1 MDLDIE
7 TLIDQAVAA
16 LPRGRRGNVSTP
28 PTLLRPIAEDDLPM
42 ILASPAPPPAEQPIK
57 RLRHTHHL
65 AARCMAE
72 GRSLVETSHITGY
85 TPARLGQLKN
95 DPTFQELMQH
105 YKDLTDGQWLN
116 VHERL
121 AALGIAITEEIQQRL
136 DENPESFTVEELR
149 RWAETALDRG
159 GFGPSKTQNLNVKSQ
174 TATLHLIQ
182 QIKDEVQDGTKVKL
196 LAAE

>member
-1 MDLDIE
+1 MERAVDLDIE

-136 DENPESFTVEELR
+136 TRTPSPSRSKNSAAGPRLPSTAAASARARHRTSTSSPR
-149 RWAETALDRG
+149 RRPCT
-159 GFGPSKTQNLNVKSQ
+159 
-174 TATLHLIQ
+174 
-182 QIKDEVQDGTKVKL
+182 
-196 LAAE
+196 